1 MLRYDS
7 SVIDNVNLI
16 VISYFSYGCDVLGR
30 HKLCHT
36 LLFPWMQG
44 LGFQLIFHAT
54 VLALALV
61 ISFPVSISSFPIM
74 QGSPPEPPLELNE
87 LKYDQRG
94 LRDLRQHLGVLPHV
108 LEQTHGPSFD
118 TADIAWIATSLSL
131 ASSTDL
137 FDHAQFPPEFSTLRE
152 GMPKGKPGSM
162 ERASMRSRLQ
172 KLLFDLVSDVWLI
185 FILLF
190 IYILRLLSW
199 IELTVVQ
206 LS

>member
-94 LRDLRQHLGVLPHV
+94 LRDLRQHLGVWPHV

-118 TADIAWIATSLSL
+118 AADIAWI
-131 ASSTDL
+131 